1 MARQGKLTVSEA
13 GKKGG
18 TATAGKYGHA
28 FYQEIGHK
36 GGKKG
41 GDTVKAKYGHD
52 FYVDIGKK
60 GGHKVRDLIKK
71 GQMAA

>member
-1 MARQGKLTVSEA
+1 MPEGKLTVKEA

-18 TATAGKYGHA
+18 TATSDKYGHG
-28 FYQEIGHK
+28 FYQEIGQK

-41 GDTVKAKYGHD
+41 GETVKAKYGHD